1 MTTKTSSPSLGTI
14 ILVCTVVAAA
24 LKVGTMRELSA
35 KPQKMPHG
43 ETKQTIV
50 EHQSSLFGAVLGWI
64 SLMTF
69 ISLLQHQNVTPTIE
83 IEPSLSQNCC

>member
-1 MTTKTSSPSLGTI
+1 MTTKTSLPSLGTI

-50 EHQSSLFGAVLGWI
+50 EHQSLFGAVLGWI

-69 ISLLQHQNVTPTIE
+69 ISLQHQNVTPTIE

>member
-1 MTTKTSSPSLGTI
+1 
-14 ILVCTVVAAA
+14 
-24 LKVGTMRELSA
+24 MRELSA
-35 KPQKMPHG
+35 KAQKMPHG

-50 EHQSSLFGAVLGWI
+50 EHQSLFGAVHGWI

-69 ISLLQHQNVTPTIE
+69 ISLQHQNVTPTIE